1 MSPVVLGQ
9 VLVVFVNRW
18 TTNGKYHVQDCE
30 NLQLSIQV
38 QLSGKRKTFSEFFFH
53 FLEST
58 SNFKHFGNK
67 DDCHS

>member
-38 QLSGKRKTFSEFFFH
+38 QLSGKRKTFS
-53 FLEST
+53 
-58 SNFKHFGNK
+58 
-67 DDCHS
+67 